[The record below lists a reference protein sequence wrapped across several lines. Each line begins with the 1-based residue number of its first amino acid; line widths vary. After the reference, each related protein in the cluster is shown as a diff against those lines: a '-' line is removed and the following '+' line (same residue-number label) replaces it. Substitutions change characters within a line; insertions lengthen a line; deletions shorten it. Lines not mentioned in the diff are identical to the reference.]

1 MEIVK
6 GDWVVITTKSNPDAR
21 NLNSS
26 MQKLDGMILQLPE
39 NDERRYEMVKGN
51 RTHHWCARQ
60 GHFRLAEPHEI
71 PGAKPNEPNY
81 EIY

>member
-1 MEIVK
+1 MKIVK
-6 GDWVVITTKSNPDAR
+6 GNWIVITTKSNPDAY

-26 MQKLDGMILQLPE
+26 MLKLDGMILQLP
-39 NDERRYEMVKGN
+39 NDDEKRYEMVEGN
-51 RTHHWCARQ
+51 EIHHWCARQ

-71 PGAKPNEPNY
+71 PETEPNY